1 MAEVDVLQQ
10 LKGRFA
16 QPLPDFYDRRVV
28 VWHDPEGEFE
38 QQFDALAEAGFDD
51 VGAADAVMPAGPGF
65 DRAVRFVKAEDG
77 VMFTVKRLIARD
89 DVQNDILLYRKR
101 SRGDIEGDWLA
112 DVELYAEH
120 FQADFT
126 SLLADQLGAPD
137 AEAVRA
143 SLGRHRAF
151 FQSKQRMRKFA
162 QCVPTPVS
170 DEQVELGILSVLL
183 GAKAPED
190 VGVGFVVRQYL
201 RALHAGD
208 SSVSDEL
215 SKNGMMDALAALVKR
230 RTGYAGE
237 IEGRDALVNLASHIF
252 ITAASLT
259 MPESAL
265 AGLEPRIAHNYA
277 PFCME
282 IVKDW
287 DRAAG
292 DDVAADLFEITR
304 LVEDTCGLRQR
315 FGQLPLE
322 ALMGCDVFPCINEAI
337 LSQLLLSVASGA
349 NRSEEAR
356 SAIASRHDLSWHR
369 RVASYFD
376 LLDAAVAMEGFHKQH
391 ASGFHLA
398 KPAEVWREYEGSWWQ
413 MDAAYRRLCV
423 AYSACQKTG
432 VEALEEPAREA
443 MNWAESLYSNWYLS
457 QVNDC
462 WVRAAQSQWA
472 ECGYVEG
479 VAQQRKFFWD
489 TLPEFSD
496 MAKCT
501 VVIISDALRYE
512 VGHEVWQCLD
522 AERGAKVKLGSMQ
535 SMFPSITEFGMASL
549 LPQRGLQLDWGTG
562 EVLADGLPTVSTVQ
576 RQAVLEKAKP
586 GARALRAQEYLEL
599 PSAQRKALLKEAGL
613 VYLYHNK
620 IDSTGEK
627 LATEQD
633 VFDACADTVEEL
645 CSLAKRVC
653 SDVSAARVVITAD
666 HGFLY
671 TRHELGECERIGK
684 VSLPD
689 APAISGKRH
698 IVAQQQ
704 DLDASWVDSESPD
717 AALFITMGMTELQ
730 GGDFIGLAP
739 RQSVRIKRP
748 GGTSRYVHGGVSLQ
762 ETCVP
767 VIGFRKVGARS
778 KEFEDN
784 QVATLRVLSE
794 TRRITSLLCT
804 VALVQ
809 EQPVAGKVLPCEYEL
824 VFTDAS
830 GNEVSDVVKAHADKT
845 SPDAQARVMKA
856 SFSLRSSGQFSS
868 KDTYYLVARERATG
882 NIVWREAY
890 TIDVAFAPAV
900 DFGF

>member
-1 MAEVDVLQQ
+1 MQQ
-10 LKGRFA
+10 LKARFA
-16 QPLPDFYDRRVV
+16 QPLPDFYNRRVV

-38 QQFDALAEAGFDD
+38 QQFDALAETGFDD
-51 VGAADAVMPAGPGF
+51 AGAADALMPAGEGF
-65 DRAVRFVKAEDG
+65 ARAVRFVKAEDG

-89 DVQNDILLYRKR
+89 DVENDILLYRKR
-101 SRGDIEGDWLA
+101 ARGNIDGDWLA
-112 DVELYAEH
+112 DVELYADH
-120 FQADFT
+120 FQADFI
-126 SLLADQLGAPD
+126 SLLADELGAPD
-137 AEAVRA
+137 AEAVRGA
-143 SLGRHRAF
+143 LGKHRAF
-151 FQSKQRMRKFA
+151 FQSKQRLRKFS

-170 DEQVELGILSVLL
+170 NEQVELGILAVLL
-183 GAKAPED
+183 GAKCPEEA
-190 VGVGFVVRQYL
+190 GVGFVVRQFL
-201 RALHAGD
+201 RALHAEDG
-208 SSVSDEL
+208 SALEAV
-215 SKNGMMDALAALVKR
+215 SKNNMMETLAALVSR
-230 RTGYAGE
+230 RTGFSGE
-237 IEGRDALVNLASHIF
+237 LDGRDTLVNLASHIF
-252 ITAASLT
+252 VTAASLT
-259 MPESAL
+259 MPQSAL
-265 AGLEPRIAHNYA
+265 VGLEPRIAANYA

-292 DDVAADLFEITR
+292 EDVAADLFEISR
-304 LVEDTCGLRQR
+304 QVEDACGLPQR
-315 FGQLPLE
+315 FAQLPLD

-337 LSQLLLSVASGA
+337 LSQLLTSVASGA
-349 NRSEEAR
+349 DRGEEAR
-356 SAIASRHDLSWHR
+356 NAIAARHSLSWHK
-369 RVASYFD
+369 RVASYFS
-376 LLDAAVAMEGFHKQH
+376 LLDAAVAMDAFHKEQ

-398 KPAEVWREYEGSWWQ
+398 KPLEVWREYEGSWWQ

-423 AYSACQKTG
+423 AYSDCQKAAS
-432 VEALEEPAREA
+432 VALEEPAREA

-462 WVRAAQSQWA
+462 WVRAAQEQWA
-472 ECGYVEG
+472 ECGFAEG
-479 VAQQRKFFWD
+479 VPQQRKFYLE

-501 VVIISDALRYE
+501 VVVISDALRYE
-512 VGHEVWQCLD
+512 VGREVWQSLD

-535 SMFPSITEFGMASL
+535 SMFPSVTEFGMAAL
-549 LPQRGLQLDWGTG
+549 LPQRGLQLDWETG
-562 EVLADGLPTVSTVQ
+562 AVMADGMPTVSTAQ
-576 RQAVLEKAKP
+576 RQAVLQKAMP
-586 GARALRAQEYLEL
+586 SARALRAQEYLEL
-599 PSAQRKALLKEAGL
+599 SSAERKALLKESGL

-645 CSLAKRVC
+645 CSLAKRIC
-653 SDVSAARVVITAD
+653 SDVPAARVVITAD

-671 TRHELGECERIGK
+671 TRHELAECERVGR

-689 APAISGKRH
+689 APSISGKRH
-698 IVAQQQ
+698 IVAQQEK
-704 DLDASWVDSESPD
+704 LDASWLDSENPD
-717 AALFITMGMTELQ
+717 AQLFITMGMHDMQ
-730 GGDFIGLAP
+730 GGGFVGLAP

-767 VIGFRKVGARS
+767 VIGFRKVGVRS

-784 QVATLRVLSE
+784 QAATLKVLSE

-804 VALVQ
+804 VTLMQ

-856 SFSLRSSGQFSS
+856 SFSLRSTGQFSS
-868 KDTYYLVARERATG
+868 KGTYYLVARERQSG